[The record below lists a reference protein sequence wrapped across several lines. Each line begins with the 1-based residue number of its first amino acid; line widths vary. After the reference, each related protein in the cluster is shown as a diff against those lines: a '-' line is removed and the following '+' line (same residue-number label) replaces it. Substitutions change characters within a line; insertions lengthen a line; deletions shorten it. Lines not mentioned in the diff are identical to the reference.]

1 MPVMKT
7 HMATRRAAAFLAVLS
22 ALTFQTVPGL
32 AQATPEVEALATKIR
47 ADQFKTI
54 INCEGCN
61 LAGADFDG
69 QFLRL
74 AALERAD
81 LTGARLRGADLTGIH
96 LTRAKLAGA
105 DFSGSNMA
113 GAVLTN
119 ADLRGANL
127 SDARLDA
134 VRVHGADFTGANIQR
149 ANFRLL
155 EYVKK
160 LTFAGADARGTIFR
174 HAFLGGVDFT
184 GTDLRGADFTR
195 ATGLTDAQLS
205 RACGDERTILPPGLS
220 IPHCDGS

>member
-1 MPVMKT
+1 MKKPT
-7 HMATRRAAAFLAVLS
+7 KTGCAAALLSLLVALAVLP
-22 ALTFQTVPGL
+22 APAI
-32 AQATPEVEALATKIR
+32 AQATPAVEALATKIK
-47 ADQFKTI
+47 AEQFKI
-54 INCEGCN
+54 IVNCERCN

-81 LTGARLRGADLTGIH
+81 LTGARLRDADLTGIH

-119 ADLRGANL
+119 ADLRGAKL
-127 SDARLDA
+127 IDTRLDA

-155 EYVKK
+155 EYVKG

-174 HAFLGGVDFT
+174 HAFLGGVDFA
-184 GTDLRGADFTR
+184 GADLRGADFTR
-195 ATGLTDAQLS
+195 ATGLTNAQLA
-205 RACGDERTILPPGLS
+205 RACGDDTTILPPGLS
-220 IPHCDGS
+220 IPRCSAS

>member
-1 MPVMKT
+1 MQRMKT
-7 HMATRRAAAFLAVLS
+7 VPPGRRASILLAVLS
-22 ALTFQTVPGL
+22 ALMFQTLPGL
-32 AQATPEVEALATKIR
+32 AQATPEVEVLVAKIK

-54 INCEGCN
+54 INCERCN

-81 LTGARLRGADLTGIH
+81 LTGATLRGADLTGIH
-96 LTRAKLAGA
+96 LTRTKLAGA

-134 VRVHGADFTGANIQR
+134 VRVHGANFTGANIQR

-160 LTFAGADARGTIFR
+160 LTFADTDARGAIFR
-174 HAFLGGVDFT
+174 HAFLGGVDFA
-184 GTDLRGADFTR
+184 GADLRGADFTR
-195 ATGLTDAQLS
+195 ATGLTDRQLS
-205 RACGDERTILPPGLS
+205 RACGDETTILPPGLS
-220 IPHCDGS
+220 IPRCNGS

>member
-1 MPVMKT
+1 MKKPT
-7 HMATRRAAAFLAVLS
+7 KTGRAAALFSLLAALAVLP
-22 ALTFQTVPGL
+22 APAV
-32 AQATPEVEALATKIR
+32 AQATPEVEALAAKIK
-47 ADQFKTI
+47 AEQFKTI
-54 INCEGCN
+54 VNCERCN

-81 LTGARLRGADLTGIH
+81 LTDARLRGADLTGIH
-96 LTRAKLAGA
+96 LTRAKLTGT

-113 GAVLTN
+113 GAVLAN
-119 ADLRGANL
+119 ADLRGATL
-127 SDARLDA
+127 VDTRLDA

-160 LTFAGADARGTIFR
+160 LTFAGADARGAIFR
-174 HAFLGGVDFT
+174 HAFLGGVDFS

-195 ATGLTDAQLS
+195 ATGLTNAQLAK
-205 RACGDERTILPPGLS
+205 ACGDDATILPPGLS
-220 IPHCDGS
+220 IPRCDGS

>member
-1 MPVMKT
+1 MKT
-7 HMATRRAAAFLAVLS
+7 VPASRRATALLAMLL
-22 ALTFQTVPGL
+22 ALVFQTLPGL
-32 AQATPEVEALATKIR
+32 AQATPEVEALTAKIK

-54 INCEGCN
+54 VNCERCN

-96 LTRAKLAGA
+96 LTRAKLTGA

-113 GAVLTN
+113 GAVLNN
-119 ADLRGANL
+119 ADLRGATL
-127 SDARLDA
+127 VDTRLDA

-155 EYVKK
+155 EYVKG
-160 LTFAGADARGTIFR
+160 LTFAGADARGAIFR
-174 HAFLGGVDFT
+174 HAFLGGVDFA
-184 GTDLRGADFTR
+184 GADLRGADFTR
-195 ATGLTDAQLS
+195 ATGLTNAQLAK
-205 RACGDERTILPPGLS
+205 ACGDDATILPPGLS
-220 IPHCDGS
+220 IPRCSAS